1 MKKVTDEQAQEFI
14 KGLLRYVGEDPE
26 REGLVD
32 TPKRVA
38 KAYKEWFGGYKID
51 PTELLS
57 TTFEE
62 VVGYD
67 EIVMLRN
74 IKFHSHCEHHMAPII
89 GTATIGYLPNN
100 RVVGIS
106 KLARVVDAFARRF
119 QIQEVMTK
127 QIAETINNVLQP
139 RGVGVIVKA
148 KHLCI
153 GSRGIHKPD
162 SDMVTSSMTGVFRES
177 YQARTEFLSLSGII

>member
-100 RVVGIS
+100 RVVGI
-106 KLARVVDAFARRF
+106 
-119 QIQEVMTK
+119 
-127 QIAETINNVLQP
+127 
-139 RGVGVIVKA
+139 
-148 KHLCI
+148 
-153 GSRGIHKPD
+153 
-162 SDMVTSSMTGVFRES
+162 
-177 YQARTEFLSLSGII
+177 

>member
-1 MKKVTDEQAQEFI
+1 MEID
-14 KGLLRYVGEDPE
+14 GLK
-26 REGLVD
+26 
-32 TPKRVA
+32 T
-38 KAYKEWFGGYKID
+38 KAYKEWFGGYAID
-51 PTELLS
+51 PHELLS

-67 EIVMLRN
+67 EIVILRN

-89 GTATIGYLPNN
+89 GTATVGYLPSD
-100 RVVGIS
+100 RVIGIS
-106 KLARVVDAFARRF
+106 KLARVVEAYAKRF

-127 QIAETINNVLQP
+127 QIALCIDDVLKP
-139 RGVGVIVKA
+139 RGVGVIIKA

-162 SDMVTSSMTGVFRES
+162 SDMVTSSMMGVFRES
-177 YQARTEFLSLSGII
+177 SQARNEFLTLCGGLL